1 MGFGFITGLAFIIAI
16 MYSIN
21 DYDALAEST
30 WPIGEIYR
38 QATGSVNGSVGL
50 LFMLLLCIF
59 CTVCGLYITCGRTLW
74 ALSRDGATPFPH
86 FISKVDQ
93 RLNMPLNAT
102 VLTACLITCLGAIYV
117 GSTTA
122 VSALCKRHDNSLGP
136 FLKLDC

>member
-1 MGFGFITGLAFIIAI
+1 

-50 LFMLLLCIF
+50 LFLLLLCIF

-74 ALSRDGATPFPH
+74 ALARDGATPFAN
-86 FISKVDQ
+86 FISKVDK

-102 VLTACLITCLGAIYV
+102 ILTACLITCLGAIYV

-122 VSALCKRHDNSLGP
+122 VSISTND
-136 FLKLDC
+136 